1 MKSIVI
7 SVALM
12 AVAGMAMAE
21 PACSAPKDKWMPEAQ
36 FKKQVESQGY
46 QIKTFKVNKGQCYE
60 IYGIKDGKKVEHF
73 FDPATGAQ
81 VTK

>member
-1 MKSIVI
+1 MKSIIV
-7 SVALM
+7 SAALL

-21 PACSAPKDKWMPEAQ
+21 AACNAPKDKWMPEAQ
-36 FKKQVESQGY
+36 FRKQAESQGY
-46 QIKTFKVNKGQCYE
+46 QIKTFKVNKGQCFE

>member
-1 MKSIVI
+1 MKSIVLTAMMLAAA
-7 SVALM
+7 SV
-12 AVAGMAMAE
+12 AMAE

-36 FKKQVESQGY
+36 FKKQVEGQGY

-60 IYGIKDGKKVEHF
+60 VYGIKDGKKVEHF

>member
-7 SVALM
+7 SALLL
-12 AVAGMAMAE
+12 AAAGMAMAE
-21 PACSAPKDKWMPEAQ
+21 PSCNVPKEKWMPEAK
-36 FKKQVESQGY
+36 FKTQVEGMGY
-46 QIKTFKVNKGQCYE
+46 KIKTFKVNKGNCYE
-60 IYGIKDGKKVEHF
+60 VYGEKDGKKVEHF

>member
-1 MKSIVI
+1 MKSMMV
-7 SVALM
+7 SVLILA
-12 AVAGMAMAE
+12 AAGAAMAE
-21 PACSAPKDKWMPEAQ
+21 PACSVPKDKWMPEAQ
-36 FKKQVESQGY
+36 FKKQAEAQGY

-60 IYGIKDGKKVEHF
+60 IYGIKDGKKVEHW

>member
-46 QIKTFKVNKGQCYE
+46 QIKTFKVNKGHCYE
-60 IYGIKDGKKVEHF
+60 IYGTKDGKKVEHF
-73 FDPATGAQ
+73 FDPATGAK

>member
-1 MKSIVI
+1 MKSMI
-7 SVALM
+7 LT
-12 AVAGMAMAE
+12 AVMLAAAGAAMAE
-21 PACSAPKDKWMPEAQ
+21 PACNAPKEKWMPEAQ
-36 FKKQVESQGY
+36 FKKQVEGQGY

-60 IYGIKDGKKVEHF
+60 IYGIKNGKKVEHF

>member
-1 MKSIVI
+1 MKSIIV
-7 SVALM
+7 STALL

-21 PACSAPKDKWMPEAQ
+21 PSCNVPKDKWMPEAQ
-36 FKKQVESQGY
+36 FKKQAEAQGY

-73 FDPATGAQ
+73 FDPATGAP

>member
-1 MKSIVI
+1 MKSMI
-7 SVALM
+7 LT
-12 AVAGMAMAE
+12 AVMLAAAGAAMAE
-21 PACSAPKDKWMPEAQ
+21 PACNAPKEKWMPEAQ
-36 FKKQVESQGY
+36 FKKQVEAQGY

-60 IYGIKDGKKVEHF
+60 IYGTKDGKKVEHF

>member
-60 IYGIKDGKKVEHF
+60 IYGTKDGKKVEHF

>member
-1 MKSIVI
+1 MKSIVLTAVMLAAA
-7 SVALM
+7 SV
-12 AVAGMAMAE
+12 AMAE
-21 PACSAPKDKWMPEAQ
+21 PACSVPKDKWMPEAQ
-36 FKKQVESQGY
+36 FKKQAEAQGY

>member
-1 MKSIVI
+1 MKSIVV
-7 SVALM
+7 SAALL
-12 AVAGMAMAE
+12 AVAGMAFAE
-21 PACSAPKDKWMPEAQ
+21 PACNVPKEKWMPEAQ
-36 FKKQVESQGY
+36 FKKQVEAQGY

>member
-1 MKSIVI
+1 MKLIVL
-7 SVALM
+7 SALM
-12 AVAGMAMAE
+12 LAAASVAMAE
-21 PACSAPKDKWMPEAQ
+21 PACSVPKDKWMPEAQ
-36 FKKQVESQGY
+36 FKKQVEAQGY

>member
-1 MKSIVI
+1 MKSMI
-7 SVALM
+7 LT
-12 AVAGMAMAE
+12 AVMLAAAGAAMAE
-21 PACSAPKDKWMPEAQ
+21 PACNVPKDKWMPEAQ
-36 FKKQVESQGY
+36 FKKQVEAQGY

-60 IYGIKDGKKVEHF
+60 VYGIKDGKKVEHF

>member
-1 MKSIVI
+1 MKSMILTAVTLAAAGA
-7 SVALM
+7 AL
-12 AVAGMAMAE
+12 AE
-21 PACSAPKDKWMPEAQ
+21 PACNAPKEKWMPEAQ
-36 FKKQVESQGY
+36 FKKQVEGQGY

>member
-1 MKSIVI
+1 
-7 SVALM
+7 
-12 AVAGMAMAE
+12 MAE
-21 PACSAPKDKWMPEAQ
+21 PSCNVPKDKWMPEAQ
-36 FKKQVESQGY
+36 FKKQAEAQGY

-73 FDPATGAQ
+73 FDPATGAP

>member
-1 MKSIVI
+1 MKSMI
-7 SVALM
+7 LT
-12 AVAGMAMAE
+12 AVMLAAAGAAMAE
-21 PACSAPKDKWMPEAQ
+21 PSCNVPKEKWMPEAQ
-36 FKKQVESQGY
+36 FKKQVEAQGY

-60 IYGIKDGKKVEHF
+60 IYGIKDGKKVEHW